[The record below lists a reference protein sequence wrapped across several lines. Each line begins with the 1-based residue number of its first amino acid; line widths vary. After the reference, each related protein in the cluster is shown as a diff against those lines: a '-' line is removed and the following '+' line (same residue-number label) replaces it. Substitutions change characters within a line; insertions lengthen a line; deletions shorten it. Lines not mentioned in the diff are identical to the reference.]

1 MRYLLLAAALSVG
14 ITGSCLAQGAGTN
27 DNGGKTATE
36 RNANPGGPKIG
47 NSDRTG
53 GNGQLSGEAGITG
66 PTVTSP
72 GDVRP
77 CKMKKSGTS
86 DHEGGH
92 AKASTESLDNAG
104 GSVSG
109 C

>member
-1 MRYLLLAAALSVG
+1 MRYLLLAAALSIG
-14 ITGSCLAQGAGTN
+14 ISGSCLAQGAN

-53 GNGQLSGEAGITG
+53 GNGKLSGEAGIGG
-66 PTVTSP
+66 PTATSS

-77 CKMKKSGTS
+77 CNMKKSETS
-86 DHEGGH
+86 DHEGGN
-92 AKASTESLDNAG
+92 AKASTSSLDDAG

>member
-53 GNGQLSGEAGITG
+53 GTGQLSSEGGIAG
-66 PTVTSP
+66 PTATSA

-77 CKMKKSGTS
+77 CNMKKSETS
-86 DHEGGH
+86 DHENGN
-92 AKASTESLDNAG
+92 AKASTASLDDAG